1 MMGEIDGQLGDQKAD
16 LVITPAGVGSL
27 AQAVVSHYKV
37 EGRSTKVMIVE
48 PDTSACVYHN
58 LRDGKVQSIE
68 TMATI
73 MNGLNCGTVSTAA
86 WPILKDGVDASVTVS
101 DYETHEGI
109 LYLSTQDISV
119 GPCGAASLA
128 ALHRLS
134 SSDKATLG
142 LDQTSTVVLLATEGQ
157 RAYKTPRSV
166 SISDTIELTQTLV
179 QINSANPDGGTVTAG
194 PGEREVAE
202 YIAAWFQ
209 HRDIETHWIEPTPGR
224 PSVVGVVRGSGGGK
238 SMMLNGHI
246 DTVTLAGY
254 EGDALSGE
262 IKDGKLYGRGAAD
275 MKSGLAAA
283 LVATAKAKELGG
295 LRGDVIFA
303 GVADEEALS
312 LGTEQLLAA
321 GWRADGAVISEP
333 SDLEMVTAHKGFSWL
348 EVDIYGVAAHGSM
361 PKLGVDA
368 IAKAGYFLV
377 ELDKLATQ
385 LDNEPAHSSTGR
397 SSVHASIIKGGE
409 EPASYPAR
417 CTITIEYRTIKGET
431 PDSVQDQ
438 VKDILERLA
447 KDVKD
452 FSYDIRTTFSRSPF
466 EISADHAFVS
476 LVQRHIEVV
485 TERKIQPVA
494 GSYWTDC
501 ALLADEGIPVLLFG
515 PVGHGLHGKEEW
527 ADVDSI
533 RKTTDT
539 LISVIKEFC
548 G

>member
-68 TMATI
+68 TTATI